1 MGTRHGHPKAETQ
14 GAPALLHRSEI
25 GLPQQFSMLFGQ
37 GSNLVDPGFGVA
49 PVEYT
54 VWIDIMRDTL
64 AVGRMDHL
72 VQNGGFR
79 IGFPVGVDQTERQP
93 VDAAARVI
101 VLRYIEDS
109 FAEGRVV

>member
-1 MGTRHGHPKAETQ
+1 MGTLHGHPKAETQ

-54 VWIDIMRDTL
+54 VWIGIMRDTL

-72 VQNGGFR
+72 VQKVVSESDFLLVLIRQNGNQWMPPR
-79 IGFPVGVDQTERQP
+79 
-93 VDAAARVI
+93 AASCSATSRTV
-101 VLRYIEDS
+101 S
-109 FAEGRVV
+109 PK